1 MGAGSEELGRVQKS
15 PACVP
20 LRTPLNRSR
29 FSQTLLP
36 LGLLSTAPTGQ
47 ATGRRH
53 RMEMGLP
60 AVPGVR
66 DQEERF
72 QGADGCQCAQAGV
85 AAIGKRTVHCSWSWI
100 LFHPLG

>member
-15 PACVP
+15 PACMP
-20 LRTPLNRSR
+20 LCTPLNRSR
-29 FSQTLLP
+29 FSQTASP
-36 LGLLSTAPTGQ
+36 GAAVNRSHRPGHWEAPPDGNGAPGSAWGQ
-47 ATGRRH
+47 
-53 RMEMGLP
+53 
-60 AVPGVR
+60 R

-85 AAIGKRTVHCSWSWI
+85 VAIGKRTVHCSWGWI